1 MKYYLIEVGIPNH
14 TSYLPLLN
22 NIKNDKVK

>member
-1 MKYYLIEVGIPNH
+1 MKYYLIGVGIPHH

-22 NIKNDKVK
+22 NIKNDKVN